1 MGGHTAVVCLVLL
14 GLCCVL
20 LLRGGENTGGIVSI
34 GQAVEERGMDGGME
48 ALHGEE
54 SQDEPAKEQELTE
67 TQRQTG
73 NTKRATEE
81 EAVPARVRRAPE
93 EEEGKGKKK
102 KGKKDKKNKESKAD
116 KKLKDKGGRRGKAP
130 TTPPPT
136 TTTLPP
142 TTTTEVYTEPA
153 PTEPDP
159 YPDFP
164 YLDSEDDY
172 WNPDDDK
179 PATPE
184 TDSEDEYWNPDD
196 DKPATPET
204 DSEDE
209 YWNPDDDKPATPET
223 DSEDEYWNPD
233 DDKPATPETDSE
245 DEYWNPDDDKPATPE
260 TDSEDEY
267 WNPDDD
273 KPATP
278 ETDSEDE
285 YWNPDDDKPA
295 TPETD
300 SEDEY
305 WNPDD
310 DKPATPET
318 DSEDDYWKGEE
329 EEPAGPVVD
338 PENDY
343 WKGEDPTATHTP
355 LVVDGK
361 VDTGDED
368 YWEPKYEVPENLPFP
383 DGKEVVPTEKDDLSY
398 AVTEDSITP
407 PPTYESPWYEE
418 YDYGYSGGET
428 KKQEEEEERERQRK
442 EKEREDRERAQQ
454 RREEEDREKA
464 KKKPPVFK
472 EPKKCPPLGME
483 SHRIESDQ
491 LLASSMSHHRYSQG
505 RARLNMQASED
516 EEDMRGGAWCPNQED
531 NIHWFEI
538 DARRATEFTG
548 IITQGRDSRNESDFV
563 TSYYVQFSND
573 SREWTTMNDGYSD
586 WLFFGNSDKD
596 TPVLNQLA
604 EPILARY
611 IRVIPQSWNGS
622 CCMRLEVL
630 GCPLPDPTSAYQRLQ
645 NEVTPVQYLDFRH
658 HNYSD
663 MVTLMKSVS
672 EECPNITSMYS
683 LGRSSNGLDIVA
695 MVISGNPTEHEIGE
709 PEFRYTAGL
718 HGNEATG
725 REMVLLLMQ
734 YLCKEYRDGNPRVR
748 RLVEGIRTHLVPSL
762 NPDGQEKALIAGSE
776 LSGWTTGHW
785 TEDGHDIFHNF
796 PDLNSVLWEAE
807 DKGMVPKLTPNHH
820 VKIPADSVGDDK
832 IAVETQAIISWMENH
847 PFVLG
852 ANFQGGERVV
862 AYPYDN
868 HRLTKAASTSERDR
882 AHSRKKRQYED
893 EYDRGTDWDRGYDR
907 EEPEDDD
914 RNRGYQEPEEDRW
927 NRGYQQPE
935 EDRWNRGYQQP
946 EEDRWNRGYQQ
957 PEEDRWNRGYQQ
969 PEEDRWN
976 RGYQE
981 PEEDRQNRG
990 YQQPEEDRWNRGYQE
1005 PEEDRQNRGYQQPE
1019 EEWRGHGYG
1028 HREEEEEDDR
1038 GGHPEAE
1045 PEDEPRTTADAS
1057 LFRWLAISYAST
1069 HLSMTYTSHGSCHS
1083 DDITG
1088 GVGIINR
1095 AKWKPITGSMND
1107 FSYLHT
1113 NCLELSVFLG
1123 CDKFPHQTELVI
1135 EWEKNREAML
1145 TFMEQVHRG
1154 IRGVVKDKEGN
1165 PIPNATVSVEGVNHD
1180 VTTAVTGDYWR
1191 LLNPGEYR
1199 VTVRAEGFTPLTKL
1213 CVVGYEPGA
1222 TTCSFN
1228 LAKSNWDRIKQ
1239 IMALHGNKPIRLLS
1253 HGNGGTRRNTA
1264 SNGNSRV
1271 VHNNGAAANEPETSR
1286 MRQQKRR
1293 LGRLRRLRQQKLM
1306 RSTTTLPP
1314 TTTPVP
1320 TTTEAEPT
1328 TAWYD
1333 SWLIGEGQTSAPEG
1347 FTDSILDYNYEID
1360 DY

>member
-14 GLCCVL
+14 ALCCVL
-20 LLRGGENTGGIVSI
+20 LLRGGESAGGIVSI
-34 GQAVEERGMDGGME
+34 GQAVERGMDGGME

-73 NTKRATEE
+73 KAKRATEE

-164 YLDSEDDY
+164 YLDREDDY
-172 WNPDDDK
+172 WNPD
-179 PATPE
+179 
-184 TDSEDEYWNPDD
+184 
-196 DKPATPET
+196 
-204 DSEDE
+204 
-209 YWNPDDDKPATPET
+209 
-223 DSEDEYWNPD
+223 
-233 DDKPATPETDSE
+233 
-245 DEYWNPDDDKPATPE
+245 
-260 TDSEDEY
+260 
-267 WNPDDD
+267 
-273 KPATP
+273 
-278 ETDSEDE
+278 
-285 YWNPDDDKPA
+285 
-295 TPETD
+295 
-300 SEDEY
+300 
-305 WNPDD
+305 DD

-338 PENDY
+338 PEDDY
-343 WKGEDPTATHTP
+343 WTGEDPTATPPP
-355 LVVDGK
+355 LVVDGE

-368 YWEPKYEVPENLPFP
+368 YWEAKYEVPENLPFP

-418 YDYGYSGGET
+418 YDYGYSGGE
-428 KKQEEEEERERQRK
+428 K
-442 EKEREDRERAQQ
+442 RAQQ
-454 RREEEDREKA
+454 RREEEDREKV
-464 KKKPPVFK
+464 KKRPPVFK

-516 EEDMRGGAWCPNQED
+516 EDDMHGGAWCPNQED

-538 DARRATEFTG
+538 DARRVTEFTG

-820 VKIPADSVGDDK
+820 VKIPADTVGDDK
-832 IAVETQAIISWMENH
+832 IAVETQAIISWMESH

-882 AHSRKKRQYED
+882 AHSRKKRQFED
-893 EYDRGTDWDRGYDR
+893 EYDRGADWDRGYDR

-914 RNRGYQEPEEDRW
+914 RNRGYQEPEEERWNRGYQDPEEDRRNRGYQEPEEDRRNRGYQEPEEERWNRGYQQPEEDRWNRGYQEPEEDRW

-935 EDRWNRGYQQP
+935 EDRWNRVYQQP
-946 EEDRWNRGYQQ
+946 EEDR
-957 PEEDRWNRGYQQ
+957 
-969 PEEDRWN
+969 
-976 RGYQE
+976 
-981 PEEDRQNRG
+981 QNR
-990 YQQPEEDRWNRGYQE
+990 EL
-1005 PEEDRQNRGYQQPE
+1005 E

-1038 GGHPEAE
+1038 GGHQEAE

-1057 LFRWLAISYAST
+1057 FFRWLAISYAST
-1069 HLSMTYTSHGSCHS
+1069 HLSMTYTSHGSCHGN
-1083 DDITG
+1083 DITG

-1113 NCLELSVFLG
+1113 NCLELSMFLG
-1123 CDKFPHQTELVI
+1123 CDKFPHQSELVI

-1154 IRGVVKDKEGN
+1154 IRGVVKDNEGN
-1165 PIPNATVSVEGVNHD
+1165 PITNATVSVEGVNHD

>member
-1 MGGHTAVVCLVLL
+1 MYCRVGRMGGHTAVVCLVLL
-14 GLCCVL
+14 ALCCVL
-20 LLRGGENTGGIVSI
+20 LLRGGESAGGIVSI

-73 NTKRATEE
+73 KAKRATEE
-81 EAVPARVRRAPE
+81 EAAPARVRRAPE

-142 TTTTEVYTEPA
+142 TTTTEVYTEP
-153 PTEPDP
+153 EDEYWNPDDDKP
-159 YPDFP
+159 ATPET
-164 YLDSEDDY
+164 DSEDDY

-204 DSEDE
+204 DSED
-209 YWNPDDDKPATPET
+209 D
-223 DSEDEYWNPD
+223 YWNPD

-338 PENDY
+338 PEDDY
-343 WKGEDPTATHTP
+343 WKGEDPTATSPP
-355 LVVDGK
+355 LVVDGE
-361 VDTGDED
+361 VDTEDED
-368 YWEPKYEVPENLPFP
+368 YWEAKYEVPENLPFP

-407 PPTYESPWYEE
+407 PPTHESPWYEE

-464 KKKPPVFK
+464 KKRPPVFK

-516 EEDMRGGAWCPNQED
+516 EDDMHGGAWCPNQED
-531 NIHWFEI
+531 NIHWFEV
-538 DARRATEFTG
+538 DARKVTEFTG

-748 RLVEGIRTHLVPSL
+748 RLVEGMRTHLVPSL
-762 NPDGQEKALIAGSE
+762 NPDGQEKALIVGSE

-820 VKIPADSVGDDK
+820 VKIPADTVGDDK
-832 IAVETQAIISWMENH
+832 IAVETQAIISWMESH

-868 HRLTKAASTSERDR
+868 HRLTKVASTSERDR
-882 AHSRKKRQYED
+882 AHSRKKRQFED
-893 EYDRGTDWDRGYDR
+893 EYDRGADWDRGYDR

-914 RNRGYQEPEEDRW
+914 RNRGYQEPEEERWNRGYQDPEEDRRNRGYQEPEEDRRNRGYQEPEEERW

-935 EDRWNRGYQQP
+935 EDRQNRGYQEP
-946 EEDRWNRGYQQ
+946 EEERWNRGYQQ
-957 PEEDRWNRGYQQ
+957 PEEDR
-969 PEEDRWN
+969 
-976 RGYQE
+976 
-981 PEEDRQNRG
+981 QNR
-990 YQQPEEDRWNRGYQE
+990 EL
-1005 PEEDRQNRGYQQPE
+1005 E

-1038 GGHPEAE
+1038 GGHQEAE

-1057 LFRWLAISYAST
+1057 FFRWLAISYAST
-1069 HLSMTYTSHGSCHS
+1069 HLSMTYTAHGSCHG

-1113 NCLELSVFLG
+1113 NCLELSMFLG
-1123 CDKFPHQTELVI
+1123 CDKFPHQSELVI

-1154 IRGVVKDKEGN
+1154 IRGVVKDNEGN
-1165 PIPNATVSVEGVNHD
+1165 PITNATVSVEGVNHD

-1286 MRQQKRR
+1286 MRQQNRR

>member
-164 YLDSEDDY
+164 YLDSEDD
-172 WNPDDDK
+172 
-179 PATPE
+179 
-184 TDSEDEYWNPDD
+184 
-196 DKPATPET
+196 
-204 DSEDE
+204 
-209 YWNPDDDKPATPET
+209 
-223 DSEDEYWNPD
+223 
-233 DDKPATPETDSE
+233 
-245 DEYWNPDDDKPATPE
+245 
-260 TDSEDEY
+260 Y

-927 NRGYQQPE
+927 NRGYQEPEEDRWNRGYQQPE

>member
-927 NRGYQQPE
+927 NRGYQEPEEDRWNRGYQQPE

-1145 TFMEQVHRG
+1145 TFMEQ
-1154 IRGVVKDKEGN
+1154 
-1165 PIPNATVSVEGVNHD
+1165 
-1180 VTTAVTGDYWR
+1180 
-1191 LLNPGEYR
+1191 L
-1199 VTVRAEGFTPLTKL
+1199 
-1213 CVVGYEPGA
+1213 
-1222 TTCSFN
+1222 
-1228 LAKSNWDRIKQ
+1228 
-1239 IMALHGNKPIRLLS
+1239 
-1253 HGNGGTRRNTA
+1253 
-1264 SNGNSRV
+1264 
-1271 VHNNGAAANEPETSR
+1271 
-1286 MRQQKRR
+1286 
-1293 LGRLRRLRQQKLM
+1293 
-1306 RSTTTLPP
+1306 
-1314 TTTPVP
+1314 
-1320 TTTEAEPT
+1320 
-1328 TAWYD
+1328 
-1333 SWLIGEGQTSAPEG
+1333 
-1347 FTDSILDYNYEID
+1347 
-1360 DY
+1360 